1 MKVLYLAT
9 VCHLL
14 FGGLPVFAQGQ
25 SGESNAAEQ
34 SFVLQ
39 GGVEHSE
46 KLAPVEK
53 SFRHGAKIIE
63 EKPVNDESGN
73 HWYMLPGWAVGSWTS
88 TKSTRTYARDL
99 RSGQEQLSPETR
111 VTKMAFSWGFQ
122 QDNEGHVWEFAKE
135 PYVLTLDS
143 PEHKVV
149 KRILKRDFAV
159 ANDSRIVLKM
169 LTENIVVDK
178 SSDRIKRTLQ
188 VENIQSCVPS
198 AHECM
203 SCTASY
209 KIFDELGKPIEIGK
223 ELNTAR
229 RVAPFK
235 SVDEYEGKN
244 MRQLFADFMHSHNRS
259 ELIESSQK

>member
-1 MKVLYLAT
+1 MKLFPLISALLLPYLA
-9 VCHLL
+9 
-14 FGGLPVFAQGQ
+14 LPAGAQ
-25 SGESNAAEQ
+25 SESHSTSAAEQ

-53 SFRHGAKIIE
+53 SFRHGAKIIQ

-73 HWYMLPGWAVGSWTS
+73 HWYMLPNWAVGSWTS

-111 VTKMAFSWGFQ
+111 VTKMAFTWGFQ
-122 QDNEGHVWEFAKE
+122 QDKDGQVWEFAKE

-143 PEHKVV
+143 SEHKVV

-178 SSDRIKRTLQ
+178 SSDRISRTLQ

-235 SVDEYEGKN
+235 AVDEYEGKN
-244 MRQLFADFMHSHNRS
+244 MRQLFSDFLRSHNKA
-259 ELIESSQK
+259 ELIPPQG